1 MRSSLPVN
9 HLKLGV
15 LALDGMLLS
24 SAAGVIDTL
33 LIAQRIADIRTPG
46 RVQFEGVLVSAR
58 GASDVLDAS
67 GLKIAGVLPQV
78 PDDLDLLVVPGLLH
92 SSAQDLLD
100 YAHRSPDE
108 LASLQALH
116 ANGTTLASICCG
128 TFLLAEAGV
137 LDGRRATTSWWLSA
151 AFRQRYPQVHLVADA
166 MVVEDGPV
174 ITAGGGSSVTDLVLR
189 LIARAGGDELA
200 QQTARLRLV
209 DPERQSQA
217 PFISEAMIER
227 PRNSLSEKAEYLLRD
242 VLHQDLSVA
251 ELAERLG
258 TSERSLLRHFRQHY
272 GESPLANLQRRRIER
287 AKALLEST
295 LLSFE
300 EIVERCGYRDA
311 SSFRKLFKR
320 ATALTPADY
329 RERFRLRAH

>member
-1 MRSSLPVN
+1 MRSSLSVN
-9 HLKLGV
+9 RLKLGV

-33 LIAQRIADIRTPG
+33 LIAQRIADIRMPG
-46 RVQFEGVLVSAR
+46 RVQFEGVLVSAN
-58 GASDVLDAS
+58 GAVEVLDAS

-78 PDDLDLLVVPGLLH
+78 PDDLDLLVVPGMLH

-100 YAHRSPDE
+100 YARRSPAE
-108 LASLQALH
+108 LACLRSLHGQ
-116 ANGTTLASICCG
+116 GTQLASTCCG

-217 PFISEAMIER
+217 PFVSEAMIER
-227 PRNSLSEKAEYLLRD
+227 PRNSLSEKAEQLLRD

-258 TSERSLLRHFRQHY
+258 TSERSLLRHFHQHY

-329 RERFRLRAH
+329 RERYRLRAH